1 MIEQVALR
9 DGTDAF
15 VVPLER
21 TDRATLAAEFDSL
34 SPESQRRR
42 FLAPV
47 RHLSDA
53 MLAHLVDDVDGINHI
68 ALVLC
73 AETSPDV
80 YDPVALARLVRYT
93 DASEAADLAVT
104 VKDAW
109 QGRGVATA
117 LLSVLMRHRPAGVH
131 RIVTEVLRD
140 NPASLAMLR
149 RLGRLSLRDDGSGVY
164 SVVVELEPLSDEEA
178 TGEARPAA
186 TDAVAQAGRPAPPT
200 APPEEEARAP
210 ALVGDAEQRHALR
223 TRDQVC
229 PWFD

>member
-1 MIEQVALR
+1 MIEQVTLR

-21 TDRATLAAEFDSL
+21 TDRAALVAEFETL

-53 MLAHLVDDVDGINHI
+53 MLDHLVDDVDGVDHI

-80 YDPVALARLVRYT
+80 YDPVALARMVRYADVT
-93 DASEAADLAVT
+93 DAADLAVT
-104 VKDAW
+104 VKDEW
-109 QGRGVATA
+109 QGRGVATV
-117 LLSVLMRHRPAGVH
+117 LLEVLMRRRPEGVD
-131 RIVTEVLRD
+131 RIVTEVLQD

-149 RLGRLSLRDDGSGVY
+149 RLGAVSLEDEGNGVY
-164 SVVVELEPLSDEEA
+164 GVVVELAPVA
-178 TGEARPAA
+178 TPVVPRVA
-186 TDAVAQAGRPAPPT
+186 TPSPVPAGRGDGRPT
-200 APPEEEARAP
+200 PLLHDP
-210 ALVGDAEQRHALR
+210 RHRHELR
-223 TRDQVC
+223 TRDQLC
-229 PWFD
+229 PWFS

>member
-21 TDRATLAAEFDSL
+21 TDRAALMAEFETL

-53 MLAHLVDDVDGINHI
+53 MLDHLVDDVDGVDHI

-80 YDPVALARLVRYT
+80 YDPVALARMVRYADVT
-93 DASEAADLAVT
+93 DAADLAVT
-104 VKDAW
+104 VKDEW
-109 QGRGVATA
+109 QGRGVATV
-117 LLSVLMRHRPAGVH
+117 LLEVLMRRRPAGVD
-131 RIVTEVLRD
+131 RIVTEVLQD
-140 NPASLAMLR
+140 NPASLGMLR
-149 RLGRLSLRDDGSGVY
+149 RLGAVSLEDEGNGVY
-164 SVVVELEPLSDEEA
+164 GVVVELEPVVTPVVTPSPVPA
-178 TGEARPAA
+178 GRGE
-186 TDAVAQAGRPAPPT
+186 GRPAPLLHDP
-200 APPEEEARAP
+200 
-210 ALVGDAEQRHALR
+210 RHRHDLH
-223 TRDQVC
+223 TRDQLC
-229 PWFD
+229 PWFS

>member
-1 MIEQVALR
+1 MIEQVTLR

-21 TDRATLAAEFDSL
+21 TDRAALVAEFETL

-53 MLAHLVDDVDGINHI
+53 MLDHLVDDVDGVDHI

-80 YDPVALARLVRYT
+80 YDPVALARMVRYADVT
-93 DASEAADLAVT
+93 DAADVAVT

-109 QGRGVATA
+109 QGRGVATV
-117 LLSVLMRHRPAGVH
+117 LLEVLVRRRPAGVD
-131 RIVTEVLRD
+131 RIVTEVLQD
-140 NPASLAMLR
+140 NPASLRMLR
-149 RLGRLSLRDDGSGVY
+149 RLGAVSLEDEGNGVY
-164 SVVVELEPLSDEEA
+164 GVVVELEHL
-178 TGEARPAA
+178 GPAA
-186 TDAVAQAGRPAPPT
+186 TPDVTRVAAPAPVPAGRDDGRPRPLLHDP
-200 APPEEEARAP
+200 
-210 ALVGDAEQRHALR
+210 RHRHELR
-223 TRDQVC
+223 TRDQLC
-229 PWFD
+229 PWFT

>member
-21 TDRATLAAEFDSL
+21 TDRAALVAEFETL

-53 MLAHLVDDVDGINHI
+53 MLDHLVDDVDGVDHI

-80 YDPVALARLVRYT
+80 YDPVALARMVRYADVT
-93 DASEAADLAVT
+93 DAADLAVT
-104 VKDAW
+104 VKDEW
-109 QGRGVATA
+109 QGRGVATV
-117 LLSVLMRHRPAGVH
+117 LLEVLMRRRPAGVD
-131 RIVTEVLRD
+131 RIVTEVLQD
-140 NPASLAMLR
+140 NPASLGMLR
-149 RLGRLSLRDDGSGVY
+149 RLGAVSLEDEGNGVY
-164 SVVVELEPLSDEEA
+164 GVVVELEP
-178 TGEARPAA
+178 AA
-186 TDAVAQAGRPAPPT
+186 TPVGTRTAAPSPVPAGRAEGRPAPLLHDP
-200 APPEEEARAP
+200 
-210 ALVGDAEQRHALR
+210 RHRHDLH
-223 TRDQVC
+223 TRDQLC
-229 PWFD
+229 PWFS

>member
-21 TDRATLAAEFDSL
+21 TDRAALVAEFETL

-53 MLAHLVDDVDGINHI
+53 MLEHLVDDVDGVDHI

-73 AETSPDV
+73 VETSPGV
-80 YDPVALARLVRYT
+80 YDPVALARMVRYADVT
-93 DASEAADLAVT
+93 DAADVAVT

-109 QGRGVATA
+109 QGRGVATV
-117 LLSVLMRHRPAGVH
+117 LLEVLMRRRPAGVD

-140 NPASLAMLR
+140 NPASLGMLR
-149 RLGRLSLRDDGSGVY
+149 RLGAVSLEDEGNGVY
-164 SVVVELEPLSDEEA
+164 GVVVELEPLA
-178 TGEARPAA
+178 AAGAPAPARVAA
-186 TDAVAQAGRPAPPT
+186 QSPVPAGRGEGRPP
-200 APPEEEARAP
+200 PLLHDP
-210 ALVGDAEQRHALR
+210 RHRHELR
-223 TRDQVC
+223 TRDQLC
-229 PWFD
+229 PWFT

>member
-1 MIEQVALR
+1 MIEQVTLR

-21 TDRATLAAEFDSL
+21 TDRAQLAAEYETL

-53 MLAHLVDDVDGINHI
+53 MLEHLVDDVDGIDHV

-73 AETSPDV
+73 AESTPDV
-80 YDPVALARLVRYT
+80 YDPVALARIVRYADAT
-93 DASEAADLAVT
+93 DAADLAVT
-104 VKDAW
+104 VKDEW

-117 LLSVLMRHRPAGVH
+117 LLDVLVRARPVGVT
-131 RIVTEVLRD
+131 RIVTEVLKD

-149 RLGRLSLRDDGSGVY
+149 RLGAVSLEDEGNGVYGVVVDLAAGAAVPPPRSPESGRRSAPLLRD
-164 SVVVELEPLSDEEA
+164 PHH
-178 TGEARPAA
+178 
-186 TDAVAQAGRPAPPT
+186 
-200 APPEEEARAP
+200 
-210 ALVGDAEQRHALR
+210 RHALH

-229 PWFD
+229 PWFH

>member
-1 MIEQVALR
+1 MIEQVSLR

-21 TDRATLAAEFDSL
+21 TDRATLAAEFESL
-34 SPESQRRR
+34 SSESRRSR

-53 MLAHLVDDVDGINHI
+53 MLDHLVDDVDGVDHI

-80 YDPVALARLVRYT
+80 YDPVALARMVRYE
-93 DASEAADLAVT
+93 DAPDAADLAVT
-104 VKDAW
+104 VKDEW

-117 LLSVLMRHRPAGVH
+117 LLEVLVRSRPVGVH
-131 RIVTEVLRD
+131 RIVTEVLQD
-140 NPASLAMLR
+140 NPASLGMLR
-149 RLGRLSLRDDGSGVY
+149 RLGPVELQDEGNGVY
-164 SVVVELEPLSDEEA
+164 GVVVGLEPQPPVGGPVRTSSPVRV
-178 TGEARPAA
+178 ARRG
-186 TDAVAQAGRPAPPT
+186 GRPAPLLHEP
-200 APPEEEARAP
+200 
-210 ALVGDAEQRHALR
+210 RHRHELR

-229 PWFD
+229 PWFQ

>member
-21 TDRATLAAEFDSL
+21 TDRAQLAAEFETL
-34 SPESQRRR
+34 SPESRRRR

-47 RHLSDA
+47 RHLSDV
-53 MLAHLVDDVDGINHI
+53 MLEHLVDDVDGIDHV

-73 AETSPDV
+73 AETTPDT
-80 YDPVALARLVRYT
+80 YDPVALARIVRYADVT
-93 DASEAADLAVT
+93 DAADLAVT
-104 VKDAW
+104 VKDDW

-117 LLSVLMRHRPAGVH
+117 LLDVLVRERPVGVA
-131 RIVTEVLRD
+131 RIVTEVLKD

-149 RLGRLSLRDDGSGVY
+149 RLGEVSLEDEGNGVY
-164 SVVVELEPLSDEEA
+164 GVVVELAGASVSPPPSAEPTRRSTPLLRD
-178 TGEARPAA
+178 PHH
-186 TDAVAQAGRPAPPT
+186 
-200 APPEEEARAP
+200 
-210 ALVGDAEQRHALR
+210 RHALR

-229 PWFD
+229 PWFH

>member
-21 TDRATLAAEFDSL
+21 TDRAQLAAEFETL
-34 SPESQRRR
+34 SPESRRRR

-47 RHLSDA
+47 RHLSDV
-53 MLAHLVDDVDGINHI
+53 MLEHLVDDVDGIDHV

-73 AETSPDV
+73 AETTPDT
-80 YDPVALARLVRYT
+80 YDPVALARIVRYADVT
-93 DASEAADLAVT
+93 DAADLAVT
-104 VKDAW
+104 VKDDW

-117 LLSVLMRHRPAGVH
+117 LLDVLVRERPVGVT
-131 RIVTEVLRD
+131 RIVTEVLKD

-149 RLGRLSLRDDGSGVY
+149 RLGEVSLEDEGNGVY
-164 SVVVELEPLSDEEA
+164 GVVVELAGASVSPPPSAEPTRRSTPLLRD
-178 TGEARPAA
+178 PHH
-186 TDAVAQAGRPAPPT
+186 
-200 APPEEEARAP
+200 
-210 ALVGDAEQRHALR
+210 RHALR

-229 PWFD
+229 PWFH